1 MGTWGAGDFESDGA
15 LDFLDEQVERYLG
28 IIEDVI
34 ADEQRFRL
42 DEDAES
48 MLIPSVRILTALATQ
63 LDAFLPDSL
72 DVDEWKSRYLA
83 MYDAQID
90 GLQPVE
96 GFKAERRAAI
106 AGAFDGLNQAY
117 RAQQKR
123 QGIGG

>member
-28 IIEDVI
+28 IIEDVF
-34 ADEQRFRL
+34 ADAERFHL

-63 LDAFLPDSL
+63 LDAFLPDTL
-72 DVDEWKSRYLA
+72 DVETWKARYLA

-90 GLQPVE
+90 GLQPVA

-106 AGAFDGLNQAY
+106 AAAFDGLNQAY
-117 RAQQKR
+117 QAQQKQ
-123 QGIGG
+123 QGAGG

>member
-1 MGTWGAGDFESDGA
+1 MGTWGADDFASDGA
-15 LDFLDEQVERYLG
+15 LDFLDEQVDRYLG

-63 LDAFLPDSL
+63 LDAFLPDTL
-72 DVDEWKSRYLA
+72 DVEEWKARYLA

-90 GLQPVE
+90 GLHPVE
-96 GFKAERRAAI
+96 GYKAERRAAI
-106 AGAFDGLNQAY
+106 ATAFDGLNQAY
-117 RAQQKR
+117 QAQQKR
-123 QGIGG
+123 QWASG